1 MKTRCLT
8 RLLLGCCLLPGPSA
22 RAQPNPKAAVAIA
35 SPASASLRLSAARLR
50 AAPSL
55 RLSDPPWRYHPGHSP
70 AWAGP
75 AFRDQAWPLARTP
88 FSMDSPPPGWHG
100 TGWFRL
106 HFTLDSVRED
116 QPLALRIVQ
125 DGASEVYL
133 DGRLLARFGRV
144 GTTGPTTVS
153 YRPYFRLV
161 PLPVGVPGPHVLAI
175 RYAKFAPWPPDY
187 GGFFVWAGT
196 ADQLLAADLG
206 ELRLYSLNL
215 TGIAALGMLG
225 LLHWFLYLFYR
236 PQRANLYYSL
246 YLAAMVLIGVSAYS
260 LAFPDYV
267 SSAWGLRGFMVG
279 SWLSMLA
286 LLAFVYFVC
295 RGAVPWPRLR
305 WGAVAGAS
313 LSVAFFVHPFPLAWP
328 ALYGLFLAGTL
339 EVLRVLGG
347 AIRRRQPG
355 LWVIGLGVVLSI
367 AVYLFAGNILARVF
381 WGGHD
386 LARQLT
392 INLGFLVLPICTSF
406 YLARDFATT
415 HRGLETQLRQVEQ
428 LSAQT
433 LALETERRQLVSAQN
448 ERLEATVQARTEEIS
463 QQNHTLAAQRDEITE
478 QADRLR
484 VLDQEKTRFFT
495 NITHEFRTP
504 LTLMLGPAAQIA
516 ADTREPAIRQQAQL
530 LERNAQRLLH
540 LTNQLLDLSRLEA
553 GQQELCLAPGE
564 AVGFVRGLVGGF
576 ESLAEQRGIAYS
588 FEADPPALTA
598 RFDADKLEKV
608 VVNLLSNAFKF
619 TPSAG
624 EVAVRLRMAGPPEAP
639 GWLELTVHDT
649 GRGITPEQLP
659 HVFDRFYQADA
670 SNTRAHEGTGIGLA
684 LTKELV
690 ELHGGTLALV
700 SEPGRGTTA
709 TVRLPLLPATEAAPV
724 PDVGA
729 PTPPPRTAETVPET
743 LSGTLPSAPG
753 PALPEA
759 PERPLVLI
767 IEDNADMRAYLR
779 TVLAP
784 DYRLLEAENGEAG
797 VALAQEQLPDLVLT
811 DAMMPLLDGY
821 GVCRALKQHEH
832 TSHIPVV
839 LLTAKADL
847 PSRLQGLDTGAD
859 AYLTKPFRR
868 EELLAQLRNLVQGR
882 QQLQAAY
889 RRALADA
896 PPPGPP
902 TMEEAF
908 LARVRQAVEAALG
921 DETLDVETLAR
932 TLALSRTQLHRKL
945 KALTGQ
951 APGDLIR
958 LVRLTRAHALL
969 AGGTA
974 TVAEVAYQVGYGN
987 PANFSTSFSRHFGY
1001 APSETRRRAS
1011 IVLSEN
1017 QAFFSLN
1024 GSNSTLAG
1032 CEGEDWGVNLRNG
1045 ATNY

>member
-1 MKTRCLT
+1 
-8 RLLLGCCLLPGPSA
+8 
-22 RAQPNPKAAVAIA
+22 Q
-35 SPASASLRLSAARLR
+35 
-50 AAPSL
+50 
-55 RLSDPPWRYHPGHSP
+55 
-70 AWAGP
+70 
-75 AFRDQAWPLARTP
+75 
-88 FSMDSPPPGWHG
+88 
-100 TGWFRL
+100 
-106 HFTLDSVRED
+106 E
-116 QPLALRIVQ
+116 
-125 DGASEVYL
+125 GASEVYL

-153 YRPYFRLV
+153 YRPCFRLV

-175 RYAKFAPWPPDY
+175 RYAKFAPWPPEY

-196 ADQLLAADLG
+196 ADQLLVADLG
-206 ELRLYSLNL
+206 ELRLRSLNL
-215 TGIAALGMLG
+215 ISIAALGMLG

-246 YLAAMVLIGVSAYS
+246 YLAAMVLIGVAAYA
-260 LAFPDYV
+260 LAFPEYA
-267 SSAWGLRGFMVG
+267 SNAWGFRGFMVG
-279 SWLSMLA
+279 SWLSMLG

-295 RGAVPWPRLR
+295 CGTVPWLRLR
-305 WGAVAGAS
+305 WGAVAGTG

-367 AVYLFAGNILARVF
+367 AVYLFAGSNLANIY

-386 LARQLT
+386 VAQQLT
-392 INLGFLVLPICTSF
+392 INLGFLLLPICTSF
-406 YLARDFATT
+406 YLAREFATT
-415 HRGLETQLRQVEQ
+415 RRGLETQLLQVEH

-463 QQNHTLAAQRDEITE
+463 HQNHTLAAQRDEISA

-484 VLDQEKTRFFT
+484 ALDQEKTRFFT
-495 NITHEFRTP
+495 NVTHEFRTP
-504 LTLMLGPAAQIA
+504 LTLILGPAAQIVV
-516 ADTREPAIRQQAQL
+516 DTREPATRQQAQL
-530 LERNAQRLLH
+530 VERNAQRLLH
-540 LTNQLLDLSRLEA
+540 LINQLLDLSRLEA
-553 GQQELCLAPGE
+553 GQQALCLAPGE

-576 ESLAEQRGIAYS
+576 ESLAGQRGIAYS
-588 FEADPPALTA
+588 FEADPPTLTA

-624 EVAVRLRMAGPPEAP
+624 EVAVGLRVAGAPDAP
-639 GWLELTVHDT
+639 GWLELTVRDT
-649 GRGITPEQLP
+649 GRGIAPEQLP

-670 SNTRAHEGTGIGLA
+670 SDTRAHEGTGIGLA

-690 ELHGGTLALV
+690 ELHGGTIALA
-700 SEPGRGTTA
+700 SAPGCGTTA
-709 TVRLPLLPATEAAPV
+709 TVRLPLLPAAEAAPV
-724 PDVGA
+724 PGAGVPTLWPLAAEAGPGA
-729 PTPPPRTAETVPET
+729 PE
-743 LSGTLPSAPG
+743 
-753 PALPEA
+753 PALPGA
-759 PERPLVLI
+759 PERPLVLL
-767 IEDNADMRAYLR
+767 IEDNADMREYLR

-784 DYRLLEAENGEAG
+784 DYQLLEAENGEAG
-797 VALAQEQLPDLVLT
+797 VALAGEHLPDLVLT

-821 GVCRALKQHEH
+821 GVCRALKHNER

-868 EELLAQLRNLVQGR
+868 EELLAQLRNLVRGR

-889 RRALADA
+889 RRALAEA
-896 PPPGPP
+896 PAPGPP

-908 LARVRQAVEAALG
+908 LARVRQAVEQALD

-969 AGGTA
+969 ASGTA

-1001 APSETRRRAS
+1001 APSEIRRRAS

-1017 QAFFSLN
+1017 
-1024 GSNSTLAG
+1024 
-1032 CEGEDWGVNLRNG
+1032 
-1045 ATNY
+1045 

>member
-8 RLLLGCCLLPGPSA
+8 RLLVGCCLLHGPSA
-22 RAQPNPKAAVAIA
+22 RAAPNPGAAAAPVL
-35 SPASASLRLSAARLR
+35 PDSAPLRLSAARLR
-50 AAPSL
+50 AAPPL

-70 AWAGP
+70 AWAGR
-75 AFRDQAWPLARTP
+75 AFNDRAWPRARTP
-88 FSMDSPPPGWHG
+88 FSTGSPPPGWHG

-125 DGASEVYL
+125 EGASEVYL

-144 GTTGPTTVS
+144 GTSGPTTVG

-175 RYAKFAPWPPDY
+175 RYAKFAPWPPEY

-206 ELRLYSLNL
+206 ELRLSSLNL
-215 TGIAALGMLG
+215 IGVAALGILG

-246 YLAAMVLIGVSAYS
+246 YLAAMVLIGVAAYA
-260 LAFPDYV
+260 LAFPDYA
-267 SSAWGLRGFMVG
+267 SSAWGFRGFMVG
-279 SWLSMLA
+279 SWLSMLG

-295 RGAVPWPRLR
+295 RGAVPWRRLR
-305 WGAVAGAS
+305 WGAAAGAG
-313 LSVAFFVHPFPLAWP
+313 LSVAFSVHPFPLAWP

-367 AVYLFAGNILARVF
+367 AVYLFAGSNLARMF

-386 LARQLT
+386 LAQQLT

-463 QQNHTLAAQRDEITE
+463 QQNHTLAAQRDEISA

-484 VLDQEKTRFFT
+484 ALDQEKTRFFT

-516 ADTREPAIRQQAQL
+516 ADTREPATRQQAQL
-530 LERNAQRLLH
+530 VQRNAQRLLH
-540 LTNQLLDLSRLEA
+540 LINQLLDLSRLEA
-553 GQQELCLAPGE
+553 GQQALCLAPAE

-670 SNTRAHEGTGIGLA
+670 SNTRAHEGKIG
-684 LTKELV
+684 
-690 ELHGGTLALV
+690 
-700 SEPGRGTTA
+700 
-709 TVRLPLLPATEAAPV
+709 
-724 PDVGA
+724 
-729 PTPPPRTAETVPET
+729 
-743 LSGTLPSAPG
+743 
-753 PALPEA
+753 
-759 PERPLVLI
+759 
-767 IEDNADMRAYLR
+767 
-779 TVLAP
+779 
-784 DYRLLEAENGEAG
+784 
-797 VALAQEQLPDLVLT
+797 
-811 DAMMPLLDGY
+811 
-821 GVCRALKQHEH
+821 
-832 TSHIPVV
+832 
-839 LLTAKADL
+839 
-847 PSRLQGLDTGAD
+847 
-859 AYLTKPFRR
+859 
-868 EELLAQLRNLVQGR
+868 
-882 QQLQAAY
+882 
-889 RRALADA
+889 
-896 PPPGPP
+896 
-902 TMEEAF
+902 
-908 LARVRQAVEAALG
+908 
-921 DETLDVETLAR
+921 
-932 TLALSRTQLHRKL
+932 
-945 KALTGQ
+945 
-951 APGDLIR
+951 
-958 LVRLTRAHALL
+958 
-969 AGGTA
+969 
-974 TVAEVAYQVGYGN
+974 
-987 PANFSTSFSRHFGY
+987 
-1001 APSETRRRAS
+1001 RAS
-1011 IVLSEN
+1011 CRERV
-1017 QAFFSLN
+1017 
-1024 GSNSTLAG
+1024 
-1032 CEGEDWGVNLRNG
+1032 
-1045 ATNY
+1045 